1 MAGNNLS
8 NREYKSDVFSML
20 MDNPEYALS
29 VYNALNKSNL
39 TDPSLVEKKRLE
51 TGISL
56 SVRNDAAIDYCK
68 EHDILLEFLTAN
80 EDEVKKVMTIDM
92 TFERR
97 LELNGNECREE
108 GLKEG
113 LQEGLQKSRKS
124 TILYAYHNGHSVEEI
139 HEFIGYEI
147 SEIEAA
153 IAEEEKFINMVP

>member
-1 MAGNNLS
+1 MRHLKANTKEYTEFVETVRRFS
-8 NREYKSDVFSML
+8 SEERE
-20 MDNPEYALS
+20 
-29 VYNALNKSNL
+29 
-39 TDPSLVEKKRLE
+39 DPI
-51 TGISL
+51 G
-56 SVRNDAAIDYCK
+56 AAIDYCK